1 MIILPANTLATGGF
15 EVANSCR
22 FNDGDNPYMYK
33 AGASGNRDTYTFSYW
48 LKRGAIT
55 GADMRI
61 GMFSGT
67 DSTSGT
73 TMIWGKFNSDDT
85 FVVVDNTGSGNHLS
99 ITTNRKFRDVS
110 SWYHFVVAVDTTQ
123 STEANRCKIYV
134 NGVQETSFSSAT
146 YPSQNTDTLMG
157 IGSGYEFVVSGW
169 KGNTNQ
175 MFDGYLAEVVHIDG
189 LQLAATSF
197 GEFDEDSPTIWKP
210 IDVSGLTFGTNGF
223 YLDFED
229 SANLGNDANGGTD
242 LTEANL
248 AAADQCKDS
257 PTNSFCTMNPLNNYY
272 PGGTLS
278 EGNTNVV
285 TGSSSYTF
293 LTGTIGVSTGK
304 WYYEAKI
311 IDEGTHANV
320 GIATK
325 PPYTTNIYPGFEPND
340 YFYKSTDGNS
350 YTSDAG
356 SSYGNT
362 YTTNDIIGVYIDLDN
377 SKLYFAKN
385 GTVQNSG
392 TGISITTPAAAS
404 IDFSSESG
412 QPGSG
417 FYFPAV
423 GDYSGSD
430 TSTFALNFGNGQ
442 FAGTAVSSGNADA
455 NGYGNFEYD
464 PSSGTFDSASKN
476 FLAICTKNLAEHG

>member
-123 STEANRCKIYV
+123 STEADRCKIYV

-175 MFDGYLAEVVHIDG
+175 MFEGYLAEVVHIDG
-189 LQLAATSF
+189 LALAPTSF
-197 GEFDEDSPTIWKP
+197 GEFDDDSPRIWKP

-229 SANLGNDANGGTD
+229 SSNLGNDANGGTD

-248 AAADQCKDS
+248 AAADQATDT
-257 PTNSFCTMNPLNNYY
+257 PTNNFATLNPLYKSPNSLNF
-272 PGGTLS
+272 S
-278 EGNTNVV
+278 EGNCQ
-285 TGSSSYTF
+285 
-293 LTGTIGVSTGK
+293 IQGVSGNGGRFAGGTFAPASGK
-304 WYYEAKI
+304 WYMEIKLTVSGSYPI
-311 IDEGTHANV
+311 MGVIDSSSSIRENAAYFVAADSGANQS
-320 GIATK
+320 
-325 PPYTTNIYPGFEPND
+325 GFAIFSND
-340 YFYKSTDGNS
+340 DVYHNNDSTFDQWQ
-350 YTSDAG
+350 
-356 SSYGNT
+356 T
-362 YTTNDIIGVYIDLDN
+362 YATNDIIGLALDMDA
-377 SKLYFAKN
+377 STPTITFLKN
-385 GTVQNSG
+385 NGSSEAFTTEAPNSG
-392 TGISITTPAAAS
+392 HYI
-404 IDFSSESG
+404 
-412 QPGSG
+412 
-417 FYFPAV
+417 FPAI
-423 GDYSGSD
+423 GNYMQ
-430 TSTFALNFGNGQ
+430 AAIAYCNFGGCPSY
-442 FAGTAVSSGNADA
+442 TISSAVADE
-455 NGYGNFEYD
+455 NGYGSFEYA
-464 PSSGTFDSASKN
+464 PKSGYLAMCSKN
-476 FLAICTKNLAEHG
+476 IGENS

>member
-1 MIILPANTLATGGF
+1 MPLPTIPSGNVFSSLPTGYT
-15 EVANSCR
+15 VANSCR
-22 FNDGDNPYMYK
+22 F
-33 AGASGNRDTYTFSYW
+33 SGSDDRLVRDATGTSTESNNKWTFSCW
-48 LKRGAIT
+48 VKRGKLGAEQMLVDHRSSGSAQFNIRFMSDDSLQAYDVVGGSVLMQKDTTAKYRDPSAWMHILWASDRSISSPTTKLWVNGTEVTSWATDNEYSQDDT
-55 GADMRI
+55 GTA
-61 GMFSGT
+61 
-67 DSTSGT
+67 
-73 TMIWGKFNSDDT
+73 NSDAPT
-85 FVVVDNTGSGNHLS
+85 WIGEENSSGSN
-99 ITTNRKFRDVS
+99 F
-110 SWYHFVVAVDTTQ
+110 
-123 STEANRCKIYV
+123 E
-134 NGVQETSFSSAT
+134 
-146 YPSQNTDTLMG
+146 
-157 IGSGYEFVVSGW
+157 
-169 KGNTNQ
+169 
-175 MFDGYLAEVVHIDG
+175 GYLAEMVWLDG
-189 LQLAATSF
+189 TFVSGATDF
-197 GEFDEDSPTIWKP
+197 GEFDTDGSPTIWKP
-210 IDVSGLTFGTNGF
+210 KDVSGLTFGTNGW
-223 YLDFED
+223 YLDFKA

-242 LTEANL
+242 FGETGI
-248 AAADQCKDS
+248 AAVDQCKDS

>member
-1 MIILPANTLATGGF
+1 MIILPANTLSTGGF

-123 STEANRCKIYV
+123 STEADRCKIYV

-175 MFDGYLAEVVHIDG
+175 MFEGYLAEVVHIDG
-189 LQLAATSF
+189 LALAPTSF
-197 GEFDEDSPTIWKP
+197 GEFDDDSPRIWKP

-229 SANLGNDANGGTD
+229 SSNLGNDANGGTD

-248 AAADQCKDS
+248 AAADQATDT
-257 PTNSFCTMNPLNNYY
+257 PTNNFATLNPLYKSPNSLNF
-272 PGGTLS
+272 S
-278 EGNTNVV
+278 EGNCQ
-285 TGSSSYTF
+285 
-293 LTGTIGVSTGK
+293 IQGVSGNGGRFAGGTFAPASGK
-304 WYYEAKI
+304 WYMEIKVTVSGSYPI
-311 IDEGTHANV
+311 MGVIDSSSSIRENAAYFVAADSGANQS
-320 GIATK
+320 
-325 PPYTTNIYPGFEPND
+325 GFAIFSND
-340 YFYKSTDGNS
+340 DVYHNNDSTFDQWQ
-350 YTSDAG
+350 
-356 SSYGNT
+356 T
-362 YTTNDIIGVYIDLDN
+362 YATNDIIGLALDMDA
-377 SKLYFAKN
+377 STPTITFLKN
-385 GTVQNSG
+385 NGSSEAFTTEAPNSG
-392 TGISITTPAAAS
+392 HYI
-404 IDFSSESG
+404 
-412 QPGSG
+412 
-417 FYFPAV
+417 FPAI
-423 GDYSGSD
+423 GNYMQAAIAYCNFGGCSS
-430 TSTFALNFGNGQ
+430 FALTS
-442 FAGTAVSSGNADA
+442 AESDA
-455 NGYGNFEYD
+455 NGYGNFEYAP
-464 PSSGTFDSASKN
+464 PSGYLAMCSKN
-476 FLAICTKNLAEHG
+476 IGENS

>member
-1 MIILPANTLATGGF
+1 MIPILSGNVASALPTGY

-22 FNDGDNPYMYK
+22 FDRASSAYLSKTQGAGSRRKATFSCWWKGAYPSAYDEQMFMSSGGDHNCYG
-33 AGASGNRDTYTFSYW
+33 AGA
-48 LKRGAIT
+48 AT
-55 GADMRI
+55 GTMRI
-61 GMFSGT
+61 
-67 DSTSGT
+67 
-73 TMIWGKFNSDDT
+73 
-85 FVVVDNTGSGNHLS
+85 NTGTGDYAY
-99 ITTNRKFRDVS
+99 TNRYFRDPTA
-110 SWYHFVVAVDTTQ
+110 WYHMVWAVDTEQ
-123 STEANRCKIYV
+123 STAADRMKLYI
-134 NGVQETSFSSAT
+134 NGIQVTSFSHSSYPSEDEDLDMNQTGETFYIARSAT
-146 YPSQNTDTLMG
+146 TSYGDFM
-157 IGSGYEFVVSGW
+157 
-169 KGNTNQ
+169 
-175 MFDGYLAEVVHIDG
+175 LAEVVWIDG
-189 LQLAATSF
+189 SQLTASSF

-455 NGYGNFEYD
+455 NSYGNFEYD

>member
-1 MIILPANTLATGGF
+1 MPLPTIPSGNVASATAGGF

-99 ITTNRKFRDVS
+99 ITTNRKFRDPS
-110 SWYHFVVAVDTTQ
+110 AWYHFVVAVDTTQ

-175 MFDGYLAEVVHIDG
+175 MFEGYLAEVVHIDG
-189 LQLAATSF
+189 LALAPTSF

-229 SANLGNDANGGTD
+229 SSNLGNDANGGTD

-248 AAADQCKDS
+248 AAADQATDT
-257 PTNSFCTMNPLNNYY
+257 PTNNFCTISPID
-272 PGGTLS
+272 GGVGTYTFS
-278 EGNTNVV
+278 EGNCQIQGTSTSWYTRGSTFAVTKGKWYWEVEFDAGTMIEIMVGVHDTSVDLTATNRWVTGSTLFYNDNGGEVRVDGTETTADYGTLTAGDILGIALNMDDKQITIYDNGSAIVSNLSIGSNITEAMPTFLTDATNVV
-285 TGSSSYTF
+285 F
-293 LTGTIGVSTGK
+293 K
-304 WYYEAKI
+304 A
-311 IDEGTHANV
+311 
-320 GIATK
+320 
-325 PPYTTNIYPGFEPND
+325 
-340 YFYKSTDGNS
+340 
-350 YTSDAG
+350 
-356 SSYGNT
+356 
-362 YTTNDIIGVYIDLDN
+362 
-377 SKLYFAKN
+377 
-385 GTVQNSG
+385 
-392 TGISITTPAAAS
+392 
-404 IDFSSESG
+404 
-412 QPGSG
+412 
-417 FYFPAV
+417 
-423 GDYSGSD
+423 
-430 TSTFALNFGNGQ
+430 NFGGCPA
-442 FAGTAVSSGNADA
+442 FTVSSGNADG
-455 NGYGNFEYD
+455 NGYGNFEYAV
-464 PSSGTFDSASKN
+464 PTNYYS
-476 FLAICTKNLAEHG
+476 LCTKNLAEFG